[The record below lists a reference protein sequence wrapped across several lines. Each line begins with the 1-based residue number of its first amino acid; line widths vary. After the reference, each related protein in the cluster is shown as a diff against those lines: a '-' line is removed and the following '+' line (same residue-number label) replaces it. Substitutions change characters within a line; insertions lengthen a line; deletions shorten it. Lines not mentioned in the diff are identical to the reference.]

1 MPPQL
6 VLLPGLLCNRRLWET
21 QIDALRG
28 AAHISVADLTHD
40 ETVAAMARRVVADAP
55 DEFALA
61 ALSMG
66 GYVAFEILRQAPE
79 RVQRLA
85 LLDTSARPDRPEQS
99 ARRRGL
105 MELAQKGRFKG
116 VTPQLLPILIHP
128 DRRSDKALV
137 RTVMDMAEEIGME
150 AFLRQ
155 QRAIMGRP
163 DSRPLLP
170 TIACPTLV
178 LCGADD
184 QLTPVELHEEIAA
197 GILGARLIVVPECG
211 HLSTLERPDAV
222 NAALRDWLNA

>member
-1 MPPQL
+1 M
-6 VLLPGLLCNRRLWET
+6 LLPGLLCNRRLWEP
-21 QIDALRG
+21 QIDAFGR
-28 AAHISVADLTHD
+28 AAQILVADLAQD
-40 ETVAAMARRVVADAP
+40 DTVAGMARRVLADAP

-66 GYVAFEILRQAPE
+66 GYVAFEIMRQAPE

-128 DRRSDKALV
+128 DRRSDQALV
-137 RTVMDMAEEIGME
+137 RTVMDMAEEIGMD

-155 QRAIMGRP
+155 QQAIMGRP

-170 TIACPTLV
+170 AIACPTLV

-184 QLTPVELHEEIAA
+184 QLTPLELHEEMAA
-197 GILGARLIVVPECG
+197 GIPGARLVVVPECG

-222 NAALRDWLNA
+222 NAALRAWLDE